1 MKHNKSDII
10 LIGQDLFRK
19 YGYHATGVSLI
30 LKQCSISKGTFYNYF
45 ESKEEYAVCV
55 IKSYSQQ
62 IQKLIQT
69 YMGFQSMSAVKR
81 LKRYFEQLARIN
93 QGEGAS
99 LGCLLMNFMTEL
111 AGQDDLIARVTLQ
124 EFDKWIY
131 LLIPTIE
138 EAQQKKQITQKYSSK
153 QIALFIYTHQ
163 FGEFSTM
170 KSSRSVAK
178 MNTSILLLFEL
189 LRGE

>member
-1 MKHNKSDII
+1 MKHNKKDIV

-19 YGYHATGVSLI
+19 YGYHATGVSLV
-30 LKQCSISKGTFYNYF
+30 LKTCNISKGTFYNYF
-45 ESKEEYAVCV
+45 ESKEKYAVEV
-55 IKSYSQQ
+55 IKNYSLQ

-69 YMGFQSMSAVKR
+69 YMGFQSMPASKR

-111 AGQDDLIARVTLQ
+111 SGQDDMIAKVTND
-124 EFDKWIY
+124 EFEKWIS

-138 EAQQKKQITQKYSSK
+138 EAQQKRQITQKYSSK
-153 QIALFIYTHQ
+153 QIAFFIYSHQ
-163 FGEFSTM
+163 FGEFATM
-170 KSSRSVAK
+170 KSSRSIAK
-178 MNTSILLLFEL
+178 MDTSILLLFEL
-189 LRGE
+189 LKGE